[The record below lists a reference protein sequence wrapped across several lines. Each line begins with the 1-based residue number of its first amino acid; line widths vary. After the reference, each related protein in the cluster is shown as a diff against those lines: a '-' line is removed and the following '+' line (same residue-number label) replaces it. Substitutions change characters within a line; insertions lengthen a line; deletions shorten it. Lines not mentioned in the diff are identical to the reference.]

1 MGIPPMGA
9 KNPAGEAKR
18 GGFLVNFGH
27 FDGFWLR
34 AAHPAPNGVC
44 NDERLRSLIG
54 ADVDCHEERQLG
66 SVIAAD
72 KASTEAA
79 GRLGRIVA
87 DPAKAHGAQTFL
99 HCEASG
105 MP

>member
-44 NDERLRSLIG
+44 NDNRFGGLVGPNIHREQK
-54 ADVDCHEERQLG
+54 RQLG
-66 SVIAAD
+66 SVILTDETPTKTA
-72 KASTEAA
+72 
-79 GRLGRIVA
+79 
-87 DPAKAHGAQTFL
+87 
-99 HCEASG
+99 
-105 MP
+105 